1 MAPWKQ
7 FKSKACS
14 VDLAARTKEAA
25 REEVVA
31 HLTAAQ
37 LLTMPQATK
46 ALAALLE
53 RESVAST
60 GVGMGVAI
68 PHVKLAGIE
77 TAIASPSVSRAGLEW
92 KAIDAAPVQV
102 LFTVL
107 RPDQSSGKHDPARR
121 LELMQWISRLA
132 RHADF
137 RSFAAQAST
146 KAQLLELLAE
156 MESA

>member
-1 MAPWKQ
+1 MALWKL
-7 FKSKACS
+7 FKTKACS

-25 REEVVA
+25 LEEVVA
-31 HLTAAQ
+31 NLATAQ
-37 LLTMPQATK
+37 LLTKPQAAK

-53 RESVAST
+53 RETVAST

-68 PHVKLAGIE
+68 PHIKLAGIE
-77 TAIASPSVSRAGLEW
+77 TSIASLSVSRAGLEW

-102 LFTVL
+102 IFTVL
-107 RPDQSSGKHDPARR
+107 RPDQPNDKHDPARH
-121 LELMQWISRLA
+121 LELMQWISRLS

-146 KAQLLELLAE
+146 KTELLDLLAE

>member
-1 MAPWKQ
+1 MALWKQ

-25 REEVVA
+25 LEEVVA
-31 HLTAAQ
+31 NLAAAQ
-37 LLTMPQATK
+37 LLTKAQATK
-46 ALAALLE
+46 ALAAFLE

-68 PHVKLAGIE
+68 PHIKLAGIE
-77 TAIASPSVSRAGLEW
+77 TSIASLSVSRAGLEW

-102 LFTVL
+102 IFTVL
-107 RPDQSSGKHDPARR
+107 RPDQPSGKHDPARH
-121 LELMQWISRLA
+121 LELMQWISRLS